1 MSEEE
6 SIKCINCKQYIAKS
20 KMFLHEGFCLKNNKY
35 CPECDKIF
43 LIQEFEE
50 HLKTHTVKKANPPQE
65 KKPPK
70 IQEKKVIINQ
80 KEKSAISEH
89 RKNCKHDKKE
99 PVPKGSPKP
108 ERPKIKP
115 RIIDDNLGVRRCE
128 FCDNM
133 VENLPEHLKECKV
146 KKMIEEEN
154 AKYYKD
160 LEKRNREDDKLAQKL
175 AKEKIMDVSK
185 DEQMAKNLQKNLK
198 PMIDTSKDEQMARNL
213 QKKLKPMVDTSKD
226 EIMAR
231 NLQGQLKPMVDTSQ
245 DEMMARKLQMQFGQ
259 MTNNIS
265 KDEQMARELQKQ
277 FGDINV
283 NYEKDEQMARM
294 LEQQE
299 QDRRRRNRRNNQN
312 NNNNNNYNDMDEE
325 LRRAIEQSKKD
336 FYK

>member
-160 LEKRNREDDKLAQKL
+160 LEKRNKEDDMLAKKL
-175 AKEKIMDVSK
+175 AKEKFMDVSK
-185 DEQMAKNLQKNLK
+185 DEQMARKLQKDLKPIVDTTNDELMARNLEKNLL
-198 PMIDTSKDEQMARNL
+198 PVLDTSKDEQMARNL
-213 QKKLKPMVDTSKD
+213 QRSLGPMVNT
-226 EIMAR
+226 A
-231 NLQGQLKPMVDTSQ
+231 N
-245 DEMMARKLQMQFGQ
+245 
-259 MTNNIS
+259 
-265 KDEQMARELQKQ
+265 DEQFARDLQRQLREININTNDDERLARELQNK
-277 FGDINV
+277 
-283 NYEKDEQMARM
+283 YEIS
-294 LEQQE
+294 
-299 QDRRRRNRRNNQN
+299 NNNQYGFN
-312 NNNNNNYNDMDEE
+312 QPVYGQNDADDE
-325 LRRAIEQSKKD
+325 LKRAIEQSKKD

>member
-1 MSEEE
+1 
-6 SIKCINCKQYIAKS
+6 
-20 KMFLHEGFCLKNNKY
+20 MFLHEGFCLKNNKY

-160 LEKRNREDDKLAQKL
+160 LEKRNKEDDMLAKKL
-175 AKEKIMDVSK
+175 AKEKFMDVSK
-185 DEQMAKNLQKNLK
+185 DEQMARKLQKDLKPIVDTTNDELMARNLEKNLL
-198 PMIDTSKDEQMARNL
+198 PVLDTSKDEQMARNL
-213 QKKLKPMVDTSKD
+213 QRSLGPIVNT
-226 EIMAR
+226 A
-231 NLQGQLKPMVDTSQ
+231 N
-245 DEMMARKLQMQFGQ
+245 
-259 MTNNIS
+259 
-265 KDEQMARELQKQ
+265 DEQFARDLQRQLREININTNDDERLARELQNK
-277 FGDINV
+277 
-283 NYEKDEQMARM
+283 YEIS
-294 LEQQE
+294 
-299 QDRRRRNRRNNQN
+299 NNNQYGFN
-312 NNNNNNYNDMDEE
+312 QPVYGQNDADDE
-325 LRRAIEQSKKD
+325 LKRAIEQSKKD

>member
-70 IQEKKVIINQ
+70 IQEKKVINQ

-160 LEKRNREDDKLAQKL
+160 LEKRNKEDDMLAKKL
-175 AKEKIMDVSK
+175 AKEKFMDVSK
-185 DEQMAKNLQKNLK
+185 DEQMARQLQKELKPIVDTTKDELMARNLEKNLL
-198 PMIDTSKDEQMARNL
+198 PILDTSKDQQMARNL
-213 QKKLKPMVDTSKD
+213 QRSLCPMVDT
-226 EIMAR
+226 A
-231 NLQGQLKPMVDTSQ
+231 N
-245 DEMMARKLQMQFGQ
+245 
-259 MTNNIS
+259 
-265 KDEQMARELQKQ
+265 DEQFARDLQRQLREININTSDDERLARELQNK
-277 FGDINV
+277 
-283 NYEKDEQMARM
+283 YEIS
-294 LEQQE
+294 
-299 QDRRRRNRRNNQN
+299 NNNQYGFN
-312 NNNNNNYNDMDEE
+312 QPVYGQNDADDE
-325 LRRAIEQSKKD
+325 LKRAIEQSKKD

>member
-160 LEKRNREDDKLAQKL
+160 LEKRNKEDDMLAKKL
-175 AKEKIMDVSK
+175 AKEKFMDVSK
-185 DEQMAKNLQKNLK
+185 DEQMARKLQKDLKPIVDTTNDELMARNLEKNLL
-198 PMIDTSKDEQMARNL
+198 PVLDTSKDEQMARNL
-213 QKKLKPMVDTSKD
+213 QRSLGPIVNT
-226 EIMAR
+226 A
-231 NLQGQLKPMVDTSQ
+231 N
-245 DEMMARKLQMQFGQ
+245 
-259 MTNNIS
+259 
-265 KDEQMARELQKQ
+265 DEQFARDLQRQLREININTNDDERLARELQNK
-277 FGDINV
+277 
-283 NYEKDEQMARM
+283 YEIS
-294 LEQQE
+294 
-299 QDRRRRNRRNNQN
+299 NNNQYGFN
-312 NNNNNNYNDMDEE
+312 QPVYGQNDADDE
-325 LRRAIEQSKKD
+325 LKRAIEQSKKD

>member
-160 LEKRNREDDKLAQKL
+160 LEKRNKEDDMLAKKL
-175 AKEKIMDVSK
+175 AKEKFMDVSK
-185 DEQMAKNLQKNLK
+185 DEQMARKLQKDLKPIVDTTNDELMARNLEKNLL
-198 PMIDTSKDEQMARNL
+198 PVLDTSKDEQMARNL
-213 QKKLKPMVDTSKD
+213 QRSLGPMVNTV
-226 EIMAR
+226 
-231 NLQGQLKPMVDTSQ
+231 N
-245 DEMMARKLQMQFGQ
+245 
-259 MTNNIS
+259 
-265 KDEQMARELQKQ
+265 DEQFARDLQRQLREININTNDDERLARELQNK
-277 FGDINV
+277 
-283 NYEKDEQMARM
+283 YEIS
-294 LEQQE
+294 
-299 QDRRRRNRRNNQN
+299 NNNQYGFN
-312 NNNNNNYNDMDEE
+312 QPVYGQNDADDE
-325 LRRAIEQSKKD
+325 LKRAIEQSKKD

>member
-160 LEKRNREDDKLAQKL
+160 LEKRNKEDDMLAKKL
-175 AKEKIMDVSK
+175 AKEKFMDVSK
-185 DEQMAKNLQKNLK
+185 DEQMARKLQKDLKPIVDTTNDELMARNLEKNLL
-198 PMIDTSKDEQMARNL
+198 PVLDTSKDEQMARNL
-213 QKKLKPMVDTSKD
+213 QRSLGPMVNTV
-226 EIMAR
+226 
-231 NLQGQLKPMVDTSQ
+231 N
-245 DEMMARKLQMQFGQ
+245 
-259 MTNNIS
+259 
-265 KDEQMARELQKQ
+265 DEQFARDLQRQLREININTNDDERLARELQNK
-277 FGDINV
+277 
-283 NYEKDEQMARM
+283 YETS
-294 LEQQE
+294 
-299 QDRRRRNRRNNQN
+299 NNNQYGFN
-312 NNNNNNYNDMDEE
+312 QPVYGQNDADDE
-325 LRRAIEQSKKD
+325 LKRAIEQSKKD

>member
-80 KEKSAISEH
+80 KETSAISEH

-99 PVPKGSPKP
+99 PVPKGSLKP
-108 ERPKIKP
+108 ERPNIKP

-160 LEKRNREDDKLAQKL
+160 LEKRNKEDDMLAKKL
-175 AKEKIMDVSK
+175 AKEKFMDVSK
-185 DEQMAKNLQKNLK
+185 DEQMARQLQKELKPIVDTTKDELMARNLEKNLL
-198 PMIDTSKDEQMARNL
+198 PILDTSKDQQMARNL
-213 QKKLKPMVDTSKD
+213 QRSLCPMVDT
-226 EIMAR
+226 A
-231 NLQGQLKPMVDTSQ
+231 N
-245 DEMMARKLQMQFGQ
+245 
-259 MTNNIS
+259 
-265 KDEQMARELQKQ
+265 DEQFARDLQRQLREININTSDDERLARELQNK
-277 FGDINV
+277 
-283 NYEKDEQMARM
+283 YEIS
-294 LEQQE
+294 
-299 QDRRRRNRRNNQN
+299 NNNQYGFN
-312 NNNNNNYNDMDEE
+312 QPVYGQNDADDE
-325 LRRAIEQSKKD
+325 LKRAIEQSKKD

>member
-70 IQEKKVIINQ
+70 IQEKKVINQ

-160 LEKRNREDDKLAQKL
+160 LEKRNKEDDMLAKKL
-175 AKEKIMDVSK
+175 AKEKFMDVSK
-185 DEQMAKNLQKNLK
+185 DEQMARQLQKELKPIVDTTKDELMARNLEKNLL
-198 PMIDTSKDEQMARNL
+198 PILDTSKDQQMARNL
-213 QKKLKPMVDTSKD
+213 QRSLCPMVDT
-226 EIMAR
+226 A
-231 NLQGQLKPMVDTSQ
+231 N
-245 DEMMARKLQMQFGQ
+245 
-259 MTNNIS
+259 
-265 KDEQMARELQKQ
+265 DEQFARDLQRQLREININTNDDERLARELQNK
-277 FGDINV
+277 
-283 NYEKDEQMARM
+283 YEIS
-294 LEQQE
+294 
-299 QDRRRRNRRNNQN
+299 NNNQYGFN
-312 NNNNNNYNDMDEE
+312 QPVYGQNDADDE
-325 LRRAIEQSKKD
+325 LKRAIEQSKKD

>member
-160 LEKRNREDDKLAQKL
+160 LEKRNKEDDMLAKKL
-175 AKEKIMDVSK
+175 AKEKFMDVSK
-185 DEQMAKNLQKNLK
+185 DEQMARKLQKDLKPIVDTTNDELMAKNLEKNLL
-198 PMIDTSKDEQMARNL
+198 PVLDTSKDEQMARNL
-213 QKKLKPMVDTSKD
+213 QRSLGPMVNT
-226 EIMAR
+226 A
-231 NLQGQLKPMVDTSQ
+231 N
-245 DEMMARKLQMQFGQ
+245 
-259 MTNNIS
+259 
-265 KDEQMARELQKQ
+265 DEQFARDLQRQLREININTNDDERLARELQNK
-277 FGDINV
+277 
-283 NYEKDEQMARM
+283 YETS
-294 LEQQE
+294 
-299 QDRRRRNRRNNQN
+299 NNNQYGFN
-312 NNNNNNYNDMDEE
+312 QPVYGQNDADDE
-325 LRRAIEQSKKD
+325 LKRAIEQSKKD